1 MLVLRVLWAAASSA
15 IVRLSKRKAFS
26 TGKMRNELTFNFSAL
41 DLSHCISKYGPSS
54 NQTSSALL
62 GVVCPLKADPDMLH
76 WRDSDST
83 PRSLLE
89 GLWKH
94 RVSPPPRDT
103 CPGYELCFRFSELP
117 VCKKGK
123 SHISSS
129 VFLLYS
135 CSHLW
140 EGKPSREREGLLLSR
155 SLCSTGPSWGWLLNL
170 GMRCAPLRFLGS
182 F

>member
-1 MLVLRVLWAAASSA
+1 MLVLRVLFAAASSA
-15 IVRLSKRKAFS
+15 IVGLSKRKAFS
-26 TGKMRNELTFNFSAL
+26 TGKMRNELTVNFSAL
-41 DLSHCISKYGPSS
+41 DLPHCVNKYGPSS
-54 NQTSSALL
+54 NEPSSALL

-83 PRSLLE
+83 PRRLLA

-103 CPGYELCFRFSELP
+103 CQGYELCFRFSELP

-123 SHISSS
+123 SHTSSS
-129 VFLLYS
+129 VFLLY

-155 SLCSTGPSWGWLLNL
+155 SLCSTGQSWGWLLNL
-170 GMRCAPLRFLGS
+170 GMHYAHLRFLGS